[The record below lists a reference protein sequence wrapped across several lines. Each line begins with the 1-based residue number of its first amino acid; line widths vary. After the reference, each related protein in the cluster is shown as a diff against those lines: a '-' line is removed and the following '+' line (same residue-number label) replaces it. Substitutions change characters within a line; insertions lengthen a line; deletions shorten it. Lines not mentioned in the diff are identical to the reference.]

1 MQKKDQVTA
10 GNTKRKVKSQKH
22 TQPQS
27 HLYVQPAGNGVG
39 KAEVITRVDF
49 TPGTSSRGRTL
60 ALRLRLPGGN
70 R

>member
-10 GNTKRKVKSQKH
+10 GNTKRKAHTTTKSYI
-22 TQPQS
+22 
-27 HLYVQPAGNGVG
+27 YVQPAGNGVG
-39 KAEVITRVDF
+39 KAEVITRVDL

-60 ALRLRLPGGN
+60 ALRLRLPGSN

>member
-1 MQKKDQVTA
+1 MLDAEEGLSYSRKHKKKSTH
-10 GNTKRKVKSQKH
+10 NHKVIH
-22 TQPQS
+22 I
-27 HLYVQPAGNGVG
+27 YVQPAGNGVG

-60 ALRLRLPGGN
+60 TLGLRLPGGN

>member
-10 GNTKRKVKSQKH
+10 GNTKTKAKSQ

-27 HLYVQPAGNGVG
+27 RIYVQPAGNGVG